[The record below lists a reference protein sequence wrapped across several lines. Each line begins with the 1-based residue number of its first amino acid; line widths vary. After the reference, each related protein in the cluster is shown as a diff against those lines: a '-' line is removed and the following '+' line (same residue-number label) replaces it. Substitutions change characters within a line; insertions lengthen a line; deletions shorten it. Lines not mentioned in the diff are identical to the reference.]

1 MNIHSLFPNSVG
13 ISKLHRKLTDVEFN
27 FITTQ
32 DTRVNQGNLS
42 SRDTYILDKP
52 ELSNLRAELFNL
64 VCTYFKTVYKPANN
78 VDLYITQSWA
88 NYTNPGENHHGH
100 VHQNSFISGVFYVHG
115 EGDADRIMF
124 HKPGYEVIRL
134 ESTEWNLH
142 NSRTWWFPVNTGD
155 VVLFPSSLVHEV
167 PPTTS
172 SEKRLSLAFN
182 TFLKGYLGE
191 NKELNEL
198 ILT

>member
-1 MNIHSLFPNSVG
+1 
-13 ISKLHRKLTDVEFN
+13 
-27 FITTQ
+27 
-32 DTRVNQGNLS
+32 
-42 SRDTYILDKP
+42 
-52 ELSNLRAELFNL
+52 
-64 VCTYFKTVYKPANN
+64 
-78 VDLYITQSWA
+78 
-88 NYTNPGENHHGH
+88 
-100 VHQNSFISGVFYVHG
+100 
-115 EGDADRIMF
+115 MF
-124 HKPGYEVIRL
+124 HKSGYEVIRL
-134 ESTEWNLH
+134 EPTEWNLH